1 MRKRSL
7 DMVHALARRDER
19 VVFIGS
25 DLSPNLLGEMK
36 KEYPS
41 RYYMEG
47 ITEANVIGMAAGMA
61 MEGFIPYVNTIATFI
76 TRRCYEQVAVDL
88 CLHDL
93 PVRLIGNGG
102 GYVYAPL
109 GPTHQAIEDIAIMR
123 ALPHMTVT
131 AVCDAEEMTRLMD
144 ATLDWP
150 HPIYIRLGKGGDPVV
165 SKPERGFSIGKA
177 IDMIDSEHGASDVL
191 LVATGVATTQ
201 ALKAAG
207 ALAADGIR
215 CRLLHVHT
223 VKPLDG
229 DAIVDAAART
239 RLVVTVEEHNVV
251 GGLGSAVLE
260 ALSDGIAGSLPPVRR
275 LGIPDRFSVHYGS
288 QQALMED
295 CAIDA
300 QGIGSAVRAALAGLP
315 K

>member
-47 ITEANVIGMAAGMA
+47 ISEANVIGMAAGMA

-131 AVCDAEEMTRLMD
+131 AVCDAEEMTRLMN
-144 ATLDWP
+144 ASLDWP

-165 SKPERGFSIGKA
+165 SKPERGFSIGQA
-177 IDMIDSEHGASDVL
+177 IDMIDGEQGACDVL

-223 VKPLDG
+223 VKPLDAE
-229 DAIVDAAART
+229 AIVDAAARA
-239 RLVVTVEEHNVV
+239 RLVVTVEEHNLV

-260 ALSDGIAGSLPPVRR
+260 ALADGMAGALPPVKR

-295 CAIDA
+295 CSIHAE
-300 QGIGSAVRAALAGLP
+300 GIGAAVRTTLAGLRQ
-315 K
+315 